1 MSDDGSQAVRDVADD
16 DGYTWVHRL
25 VLQSFLTHGVM
36 TVDEL
41 KPVLATI
48 MTTHGIPNPR
58 PIHLHPPPANH
69 VSDPDRPFH
78 PDDIT
83 QPLLTSTIQ
92 TVNAKVEPYNF
103 EIRSTLN
110 QHNKALTYAFVNK
123 TSDALTQLATRFSP
137 AEIAYIRRLLDH
149 MFETNNTATRQVMA
163 LKHNEASQLARNSRR
178 NRQSQFN
185 DPDDA
190 AATDS
195 QPADQGIT
203 IQEADAVLDAL
214 VHEAFFEKSR
224 AGYYSLAPRALMEL
238 GPYLKEMYN
247 EERTDDDD
255 EPPVTRIHDCEGC
268 RELMTHGIRCN
279 NSECEVRWH
288 DACANQYYRG
298 TPRDARKCP
307 KCKTQCTGDAYVG
320 ERADRVAGRQSTG

>member
-1 MSDDGSQAVRDVADD
+1 MPDDGSSDAH
-16 DGYTWVHRL
+16 GYSWVHRL
-25 VLQSFLTHGVM
+25 LLQSFLTHGVM

-41 KPVLATI
+41 KPVLSTI
-48 MTTHGIPNPR
+48 MTAHSTPR
-58 PIHLHPPPANH
+58 PPACTRRSANH
-69 VSDPDRPFH
+69 ASDPDRPFH

-103 EIRSTLN
+103 EIRSALN
-110 QHNKALTYAFVNK
+110 QHNKVLTYAFVNK
-123 TSDALTQLATRFSP
+123 TSDPVTQLATRFSP
-137 AEIAYIRRLLDH
+137 SEIAFIRRMLDH
-149 MFETNNTATRQVMA
+149 MFETNNTHTRQVMA
-163 LKHNEASQLARNSRR
+163 LRHNEASQLARNLRR
-178 NRQSQFN
+178 NRQSQIN
-185 DPDDA
+185 GPDDA
-190 AATDS
+190 ADS
-195 QPADQGIT
+195 QAADQGIT

-214 VHEAFFEKSR
+214 VHDGFFEKSPSK
-224 AGYYSLAPRALMEL
+224 YYSLAPRALMEL

-247 EERTDDDD
+247 ADRAADDDDDDDD

-279 NSECEVRWH
+279 NLECGVRWH

-307 KCKTQCTGDAYVG
+307 VCKAQCTGDAYVG
-320 ERADRVAGRQSTG
+320 ERAARVAGRSSTG